1 MYFRHWAALLGREAS
16 IGVRGTGCQEWNAL
30 HNGSMMPQK
39 SLVDISPLSFF
50 SLPRYPHN
58 GKIKGF
64 AFIEFSTLEGAEK
77 ACQVKLFN
85 PQKYEEFG
93 WGDY

>member
-1 MYFRHWAALLGREAS
+1 MKNVDKREANLLVNNES
-16 IGVRGTGCQEWNAL
+16 ITSCSIWPLGSWLVGVKCLAKWKYESPL
-30 HNGSMMPQK
+30 
-39 SLVDISPLSFF
+39 DISPLSFF

-85 PQKYEEFG
+85 P
-93 WGDY
+93 